1 MVRQAAERLDTN
13 NIRNIIMDQLHHFTG
28 QEPSLASLVTLR
40 NNGACHL
47 RQITDICSRME
58 MTAFRK
64 CLICSLTN
72 PVDCLNTYIS
82 KECLGFLK
90 SKIVDLEILIV
101 EAVGHKVDQIRYHRL
116 SSFRFQKLCK
126 VIVCS
131 RKEFN
136 QDLTYNTNTRLLL
149 ITDRDGI
156 EIVNHFPAH
165 FLKLAVA

>member
-1 MVRQAAERLDTN
+1 
-13 NIRNIIMDQLHHFTG
+13 MDQLHHFTG
-28 QEPSLASLVTLR
+28 QEPSLTGLVTLG
-40 NNGACHL
+40 NNGACHIC
-47 RQITDICSRME
+47 QVANVCSRME

-64 CLICSLTN
+64 CLIRSFTN
-72 PVDCLNTYIS
+72 PVDCLNTHIS

-90 SKIVDLEILIV
+90 SKIIDLEILIV
-101 EAVGHKVDQIRYHRL
+101 EAVGHEVDQVRYYRF
-116 SSFRFQKLCK
+116 STFGFQKLCK

-136 QDLTYNTNTRLLL
+136 QNLTYNTNTRLLL

-156 EIVNHFPAH
+156 KIVNHFPAH

>member
-1 MVRQAAERLDTN
+1 
-13 NIRNIIMDQLHHFTG
+13 
-28 QEPSLASLVTLR
+28 
-40 NNGACHL
+40 
-47 RQITDICSRME
+47 ME

-156 EIVNHFPAH
+156 KIVNHFPAH

>member
-1 MVRQAAERLDTN
+1 
-13 NIRNIIMDQLHHFTG
+13 MDQLHHFTG
-28 QEPSLASLVTLR
+28 QEPSLTSLVTLG

-47 RQITDICSRME
+47 RQIANIGGWME

-72 PVDCLNTYIS
+72 PVDCLNTHIS

-90 SKIVDLEILIV
+90 SKIIDLEILIV
-101 EAVGHKVDQIRYHRL
+101 EAVGHEVDQIRYYRF
-116 SSFRFQKLCK
+116 STFGFQKLCK

>member
-1 MVRQAAERLDTN
+1 
-13 NIRNIIMDQLHHFTG
+13 MDQLHHFTG
-28 QEPSLASLVTLR
+28 QEPSFASLVTLR
-40 NNGACHL
+40 NNGTCHF
-47 RQITDICSRME
+47 RQIANIGGWME

-72 PVDCLNTYIS
+72 PVDCLNTHIS

-101 EAVGHKVDQIRYHRL
+101 EAVGHKVDQIRHHRL

-136 QDLTYNTNTRLLL
+136 QNLTYNTNTRLLL

-156 EIVNHFPAH
+156 KIVNHFPAH

>member
-1 MVRQAAERLDTN
+1 
-13 NIRNIIMDQLHHFTG
+13 MDQLHHFTG
-28 QEPSLASLVTLR
+28 QEPSFASLVTLR
-40 NNGACHL
+40 NNGACHF
-47 RQITDICSRME
+47 RQIANIGGWME

-72 PVDCLNTYIS
+72 PVDCLNTHIS

-90 SKIVDLEILIV
+90 SKIIDLEILIV
-101 EAVGHKVDQIRYHRL
+101 EAVGHEVDQVRYYRF
-116 SSFRFQKLCK
+116 STFGFQKLCK

-136 QDLTYNTNTRLLL
+136 QNLTYNTNTRLLL

-156 EIVNHFPAH
+156 KIVNHFPAH